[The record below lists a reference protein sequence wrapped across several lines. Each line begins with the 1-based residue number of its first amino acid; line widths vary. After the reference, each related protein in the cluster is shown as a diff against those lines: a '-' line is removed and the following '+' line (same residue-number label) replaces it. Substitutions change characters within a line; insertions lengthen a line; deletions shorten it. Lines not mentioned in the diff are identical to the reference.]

1 MLNLR
6 KANPTLVFLLIAF
19 VVPWSVQI
27 FMALKRI
34 PLIPVWPGLIVA
46 NSFCSVGGFVA
57 AHCESGWAGVT
68 ELGHRCIWY
77 RASKGWWAYTLLVCF
92 GIANVATLAYGLVH
106 GAVGPLRLSALADQ
120 GWLPFTLLFGFI
132 FGPLGEEAGWRG
144 YLLPDL
150 LRRYSPLLSSL
161 ILGLIA
167 AIWHFPE
174 GLIVGSPSYFHSV
187 MGLVLFTASVTCMS
201 ILATI
206 LVLHTRMSVLHATLF
221 HWTVIP
227 AVAISRITFPAN
239 QEPPDWVRAISLIAF
254 TLVATVISR
263 KRLCSDPCPL
273 PHLQSRAE
281 VVSCRNSAP

>member
-1 MLNLR
+1 MLHLR

-19 VVPWSVQI
+19 GVPWSVQL

-34 PLIPVWPGLIVA
+34 PLIPLWPGLIVA

-57 AHCESGWAGVT
+57 AYCESGWAGVT
-68 ELGHRCIWY
+68 ELGHRCVRY
-77 RASKGWWAYTLLVCF
+77 RASQGWWAYTLLVCF
-92 GIANVATLAYGLVH
+92 GIANVATLAYGLFH
-106 GAVGPLRLSALADQ
+106 GAVGPLKLSALADQ
-120 GWLPFTLLFGFI
+120 WWLPFTLLFGFI

-150 LRRYSPLLSSL
+150 LRQYSPLVSSF
-161 ILGLIA
+161 IVGLIA

-187 MGLVLFTASVTCMS
+187 IGVLLFTASVTCMS

-206 LVLHTRMSVLHATLF
+206 LVLHTRMSVFHAMVF

-227 AVAISRITFPAN
+227 AVAISKITFPAN

-254 TLVATVISR
+254 TLVATVILR
-263 KRLCSDPCPL
+263 KRLCSTPRSLRL
-273 PHLQSRAE
+273 PQPRAE
-281 VVSCRNSAP
+281 VVS

>member
-1 MLNLR
+1 MLHLR

-19 VVPWSVQI
+19 GVPWSVQI

-46 NSFCSVGGFVA
+46 NSFCSVAGFVA
-57 AHCESGWAGVT
+57 AYCQSGWAGVT
-68 ELGHRCIWY
+68 ELGHRCVWY
-77 RASKGWWAYTLLVCF
+77 RASRGWWAYTLLLCF

-106 GAVGPLRLSALADQ
+106 GAVGPLKLSALANQ
-120 GWLPFTLLFGFI
+120 WWLPFTLLFGFI

-150 LRRYSPLLSSL
+150 LRQHSPLLSSL
-161 ILGLIA
+161 ILGPIA
-167 AIWHFPE
+167 AVWHFPE
-174 GLIVGSPSYFHSV
+174 GLIVGSPSYFHSA
-187 MGLVLFTASVTCMS
+187 MGLFLFTASVTCMS

-206 LVLHTRMSVLHATLF
+206 LVLHTRMSVLHAMVF

-227 AVAISRITFPAN
+227 AVSISKIVFPAN

-254 TLVATVISR
+254 TLVATVIFR
-263 KRLCSDPCPL
+263 KRLCSDSSFSSSPATPRRGRQL
-273 PHLQSRAE
+273 M
-281 VVSCRNSAP
+281 